1 MIIVLSEE
9 ALARKSPL
17 GLCLNGKSI
26 PYDAILINI
35 NKDKIAINEKYQN
48 YRF

>member
-1 MIIVLSEE
+1 
-9 ALARKSPL
+9 L

-35 NKDKIAINEKYQN
+35 NKDKIVINEKN
-48 YRF
+48 R